1 MRIDVHFN
9 GSSTGGQAEL
19 HDRVVLVIDVLRAST
34 SIAAALN
41 NGARAVIPFQGVDEA
56 MTRARSLER
65 SDVLLAGERKMV
77 PIRGFDLG
85 NSPGEFTPAVVQGKT
100 IVMTTTNGTAA
111 LAGAQGA
118 HEVLVGS
125 FANYSVVVAWLR
137 AAARADKSITL
148 VCAGTDGRFALEDA
162 RNGERIVG
170 DRLRGVALER
180 RRRAGA
186 PCPGPGKR
194 DARLLESGGLP
205 SPAGRRHDG
214 RLTVGRSARRGARK
228 SRREDRNQTPCLRGE
243 PGDFY
248 ERTADACE

>member
-162 RNGERIVG
+162 I
-170 DRLRGVALER
+170 
-180 RRRAGA
+180 
-186 PCPGPGKR
+186 C
-194 DARLLESGGLP
+194 
-205 SPAGRRHDG
+205 AGRFVRG
-214 RLTVGRSARRGARK
+214 IARRGIEAELGDAARIAAMID
-228 SRREDRNQTPCLRGE
+228 RRMGADLPAVLRDSEHGRALIEAGHGDDVAYCATLDTNPVVPIYRDRQVVRLGAI
-243 PGDFY
+243 
-248 ERTADACE
+248 ER

>member
-162 RNGERIVG
+162 ICAGRFVRGIARRGIEAELGDAATIAAMIDRRMGVDLPAVLRNSEHGRALIEAGHG
-170 DRLRGVALER
+170 DDVAYCATLDTNPVVPIYRDRQVVRLGALER
-180 RRRAGA
+180 
-186 PCPGPGKR
+186 
-194 DARLLESGGLP
+194 
-205 SPAGRRHDG
+205 
-214 RLTVGRSARRGARK
+214 
-228 SRREDRNQTPCLRGE
+228 
-243 PGDFY
+243 
-248 ERTADACE
+248 

>member
-1 MRIDVHFN
+1 VRIDVHFN

-162 RNGERIVG
+162 ICAGRFVRGIARRGIQAELGDAARIAAMIDRRMGADLPAVLRDSEHGRALIEAGHG
-170 DRLRGVALER
+170 DDVAYCATLDTNPVVPIYRDRQVVRLGALER
-180 RRRAGA
+180 
-186 PCPGPGKR
+186 
-194 DARLLESGGLP
+194 
-205 SPAGRRHDG
+205 
-214 RLTVGRSARRGARK
+214 
-228 SRREDRNQTPCLRGE
+228 
-243 PGDFY
+243 
-248 ERTADACE
+248 